1 MAHLTKEFRRR
12 VVLPF
17 VIFILFTFSLI
28 ITLSIQMH
36 QVIIFIIPTIILIF
50 VLLKALSIKMYKNIK
65 LNLGTFKYSPGRSPS
80 AWHKKMGYLRL
91 LEMITPQEY
100 KIDLYRKCGAKI
112 GDNVILA
119 GKILDPEIT
128 IIGANTII
136 GVDALISAHEIILQK
151 GQIVIRL
158 DSITIGE
165 NCVIGAKTVIL
176 PGATIP
182 SGTMIPACSMVKN
195 DEKTYISSKRGDK
208 K

>member
-1 MAHLTKEFRRR
+1 MAHLTKEFRIR

-17 VIFILFTFSLI
+17 VIFILFTLSLI
-28 ITLSIQMH
+28 ITLSILKH
-36 QVIIFIIPTIILIF
+36 RVIAFIIFPTIILIF
-50 VLLKALSIKMYKNIK
+50 ILLKALSIKMYKNIK

-119 GKILDPEIT
+119 GKILDPDIT
-128 IIGANTII
+128 TIGANTVI
-136 GVDALISAHEIILQK
+136 GVDALITAHEIILQK

-158 DSITIGE
+158 DPITIGE

-182 SGTMIPACSMVKN
+182 SGTMIPACSMVKK
-195 DEKTYISSKRGDK
+195 DETIYISTKRGDK
-208 K
+208 